1 MTVTNET
8 ESKKKKKEAD
18 NDETTEDTDYS
29 TGQKEEDAIQPL
41 EVSSERIAEKHRNKV
56 IAIFEKYR
64 DVLAT
69 KLQNDS
75 SVIDINDLTMYLI
88 HLHILLDV
96 VEKEI
101 RYVTRTKQES
111 TVLLQSAGSLKR
123 FNNFSLIT
131 YDLIGLFMLLIRNGS
146 ISSYQEG
153 TYLQEKNK
161 AYQQKAFEYSF
172 ICLYYMHENIQDG
185 KEMEIALRDD
195 LLKKN
200 IQRREKSTSSTIHG
214 TRSKT
219 RYLLTNMWLKQKSVL
234 SRVVRKKTRTYKD
247 TAHITTH

>member
-1 MTVTNET
+1 MPALSQYSRRFLAAVRAAATAVWNPFRSIFAKEENNNSALTVTNET

-29 TGQKEEDAIQPL
+29 TWQKEEDAIQPL

-101 RYVTRTKQES
+101 RYVTRTKHKMVE
-111 TVLLQSAGSLKR
+111 
-123 FNNFSLIT
+123 
-131 YDLIGLFMLLIRNGS
+131 
-146 ISSYQEG
+146 
-153 TYLQEKNK
+153 
-161 AYQQKAFEYSF
+161 
-172 ICLYYMHENIQDG
+172 
-185 KEMEIALRDD
+185 
-195 LLKKN
+195 
-200 IQRREKSTSSTIHG
+200 
-214 TRSKT
+214 
-219 RYLLTNMWLKQKSVL
+219 
-234 SRVVRKKTRTYKD
+234 
-247 TAHITTH
+247 